1 MVGGPGQAAFP
12 VSDRAWHHRLRLP
25 RGVDLPGEVPFNGV
39 SPSPGLSPQLTLA
52 NLDAIAR
59 DVEMAPNMANRL
71 TAAIDGMEET
81 FQSTPVK
88 EFPYLKDGLAPYF
101 YDWLSHPAA
110 DGYWECWR
118 IEDHHDRIM
127 VPALHMGGWYDIFL
141 KGTLRNF
148 QGMRKNGPT
157 EEVRNGQKLLVGP
170 WRHAA
175 PLAEV
180 SWEAHFGLMANESAI
195 DLQGMHL
202 RWYDHW
208 LKGIDDGIMAEAP
221 VRIFV
226 MGANLWRS
234 EQEWPLAR
242 TRYVDYYLHSAG
254 KANTLQGDGGLS
266 PSPAD
271 TQPPDIFLYDPR
283 SPVPTRG
290 GGLCCS
296 FGLTP
301 GGAFDQREIEGRTDV
316 LVYTSTALEQD
327 LEVTGPV
334 SVALY
339 AASSAPDTD
348 FTAKLVDVCPCGCA
362 RSLTDGII
370 RARYRESLA
379 TPSPV
384 QPGQVYQY
392 TIDLVAT
399 SNVFKAGHRI
409 RVEISS
415 SNFPRFDRNPN
426 TGREPW
432 EETDPAPALQTVYH
446 SPEYPS
452 HITLPIIP
460 AS

>member
-1 MVGGPGQAAFP
+1 MRAASHGYAVVIQDTRGRFASEGQFYPFLNEMDDGYDTVEWCASQPWSTGKVGMFGRSYVGATQWLAALARPPSLAAIVPGITASDYHEGWTYQGGALQWGFA
-12 VSDRAWHHRLRLP
+12 VSWT
-25 RGVDLPGEVPFNGV
+25 
-39 SPSPGLSPQLTLA
+39 LSQLTLA

-59 DVEMAPNMANRL
+59 DVEMAPNVANRL

-110 DGYWECWR
+110 DGYWERWR

-180 SWEAHFGLMANESAI
+180 SGEAHFGLMANESAI

-254 KANTLQGDGGLS
+254 
-266 PSPAD
+266 
-271 TQPPDIFLYDPR
+271 
-283 SPVPTRG
+283 
-290 GGLCCS
+290 
-296 FGLTP
+296 
-301 GGAFDQREIEGRTDV
+301 
-316 LVYTSTALEQD
+316 
-327 LEVTGPV
+327 
-334 SVALY
+334 
-339 AASSAPDTD
+339 SAPDTD

-362 RSLTDGII
+362 RSLIDGII

-379 TPSPV
+379 TPSPI